1 MMMMMM
7 MVDGAEPIF
16 RLFSIPYGI
25 LYVYSIYIAGRPAT
39 MENPFGTMGISIDE
53 PLEYNQH
60 NNGYSTDHTHIQMS
74 KIFLN
79 LFLGR
84 IDSGSRRF
92 SSHCC
97 AHTQRDSHQ
106 NGQVF
111 FSPKANSYS
120 GYTLKTKSNNF

>member
-60 NNGYSTDHTHIQMS
+60 NNGYSTDHTHIQM
-74 KIFLN
+74 FLRYSSTYFWEGSTASHAV
-79 LFLGR
+79 FLL
-84 IDSGSRRF
+84 IA
-92 SSHCC
+92 
-97 AHTQRDSHQ
+97 AHTHNRIPFRMDK
-106 NGQVF
+106 F
-111 FSPKANSYS
+111 FSPESQQLFWLYIENEIE
-120 GYTLKTKSNNF
+120 

>member
-79 LFLGR
+79 LFFGR
-84 IDSGSRRF
+84 IDRVTPF
-92 SSHCC
+92 
-97 AHTQRDSHQ
+97 
-106 NGQVF
+106 F
-111 FSPKANSYS
+111 FSLLSTHNGIPFETDKFFFSRKP
-120 GYTLKTKSNNF
+120 TDILVIH